1 MKKIDLHIHTLST
14 ISDSKKFDFSISKLK
29 EYVLRRKLDLRR
41 THG

>member
-29 EYVLRRKLDLRR
+29 NMF
-41 THG
+41 